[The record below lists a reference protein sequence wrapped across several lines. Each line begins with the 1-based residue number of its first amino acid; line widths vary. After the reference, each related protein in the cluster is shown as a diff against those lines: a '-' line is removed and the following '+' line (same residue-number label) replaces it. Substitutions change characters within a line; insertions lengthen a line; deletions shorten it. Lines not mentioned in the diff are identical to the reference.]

1 MEEEIICSA
10 CGWVGIE
17 SALLHP
23 PKIGHSCCPKC
34 ESPDDLINGD
44 EVEETMEKDPLW
56 YLGDLTR

>member
-23 PKIGHSCCPKC
+23 PHIGHSCCPRC
-34 ESPDDLINGD
+34 ESADDLIDGD
-44 EVEETMEKDPLW
+44 
-56 YLGDLTR
+56 DLDDDELMGV